1 VKKKRFSR
9 FNTIYLLFAFL
20 FIILFAKIIYLQ
32 VYRED
37 FFDQLAR
44 KQHYGLFPMQSKRG
58 KIIDCNQD
66 ILAKS
71 IHFYSVF
78 ADPFFIKDKNSYAR
92 LLSEKLNISEKNL
105 IVKLNKKNRRFIWV
119 KRKIDWRQKKDLEN
133 LNLAGIGFIRENQ
146 RFYPEK
152 SLFPSVLGLVDIDN
166 NGLEGIE
173 LYYDNYLRG
182 KKGWARVLRDST
194 SEHLI
199 LTPSLVELQQG
210 ADLIL
215 TLDTKIQYWVKQYLK
230 DTIEK
235 YRAKNGSVVVMN
247 AQNGE
252 ILALANSSS
261 SDSEKDNVY
270 FSKNNAVTDMF
281 EPGSVFKIV
290 TLVAALEEKVPFAK
304 IDCEQG
310 KFKIPGTILN
320 DYHPYGKL
328 SFQEVFYNSSNIG
341 VAKIA
346 TTVGHQKI
354 YNYIEKMGFGQKT
367 GIDFPGE
374 TKGRLIQLDKW
385 SKTARYIIP
394 IGQGIGVN
402 LLQLVRAVAVI
413 VNGGDLVTPHLG
425 KSLCAKGFCRE
436 IKYDFK
442 KDIVSAE
449 TADKAKEILIQVVSQ
464 GTGRRAKINGELI
477 GGKTG
482 TAQKYDL
489 NLGRYSPNRYRAN
502 FIGFVDSIEK
512 PIVIGVTI
520 DEPKVS
526 HFGGVVAAPLF
537 KKIAEKVISYELF
550 E

>member
-1 VKKKRFSR
+1 VEKKRFSR
-9 FNTIYLLFAFL
+9 FNVIYLSFIFL
-20 FIILFAKIIYLQ
+20 FVILFAKIIYLQ

-44 KQHYGLFPMQSKRG
+44 KQHYGLFLIQNKRG
-58 KIIDCNQD
+58 EIIDRNQD

-71 IHFYSVF
+71 IYFYSVF
-78 ADPFFIKDKNSYAR
+78 ADPFLIKDKNSYAR
-92 LLSEKLNISEKNL
+92 LLSEKLNISKKNL
-105 IVKLNKKNRRFIWV
+105 VAKLNKKDRRFIWV
-119 KRKIDWRQKKDLEN
+119 KRKIDWKQKKEIESFD
-133 LNLAGIGFIRENQ
+133 LAGIGFIRENQ

-182 KKGWARVLRDST
+182 KKGWARVLRDSA

-215 TLDTKIQYWVKQYLK
+215 TLDTRIQYWVKQYLK
-230 DTIEK
+230 ETIKK
-235 YRAKNGSVVVMN
+235 YGAKNGSVVVMN

-252 ILALANSSS
+252 ILALANSNR
-261 SDSEKDNVY
+261 SDLEKDNFY

-290 TLVAALEEKVPFAK
+290 TLAAAIEEEISFGK
-304 IDCEQG
+304 INCEQG
-310 KFKIPGTILN
+310 KFKIPGTVLN
-320 DYHPYGKL
+320 DWHSYGEL
-328 SFQEVFYNSSNIG
+328 SFQEVFYHSSNIG

-346 TTVGHQKI
+346 TTVGHEKI

-374 TKGRLIQLDKW
+374 TKGKLIPLDKW
-385 SKTARYIIP
+385 SKTARYITP

-402 LLQLVRAVAVI
+402 LLQLARAFAVI

-442 KDIVSAE
+442 KDVLSSE
-449 TADKAKEILIQVVSQ
+449 TANKAKKILIEVVSQ
-464 GTGRRAKINGELI
+464 GTGRRAKIDGELI

-482 TAQKYDL
+482 TAQKFDSI
-489 NLGRYSPNRYRAN
+489 LGRYSPNRYRAN
-502 FIGFVDSIEK
+502 FIGFIDGTKK

-520 DEPKVS
+520 DEPKKS